1 MREFQPLITQY
12 NNMPQY
18 VYNILEVY
26 GPESDVREFISKSA
40 REEAIFSFEALL
52 PVPEEFKQGPASE
65 INDWKSEN
73 WGTEYDPYNDDS
85 KPWEIYEDKALIPFI
100 SCWNPPTVFLENVS
114 TLFPTLTFFNQFAD
128 EGINFVGTETFRDGE
143 LIEEE
148 DFFATDIV
156 GMKILE
162 NLGLEDQVLYVEE
175 E

>member
-1 MREFQPLITQY
+1 
-12 NNMPQY
+12 MPQY

-52 PVPEEFKQGPASE
+52 PVPEELKQGPASE

-148 DFFATDIV
+148 DFFATDVV

>member
-1 MREFQPLITQY
+1 
-12 NNMPQY
+12 MPQY

-52 PVPEEFKQGPASE
+52 PVPEELKQGPASE

-148 DFFATDIV
+148 DFFATDVV

-162 NLGLEDQVLYVEE
+162 NLGLEDQALYVEE

>member
-1 MREFQPLITQY
+1 
-12 NNMPQY
+12 MPQY

-26 GPESDVREFISKSA
+26 GPDSDIRNFISKSA
-40 REEAIFSFEALL
+40 KEEAIFSFESLL
-52 PVPEEFKQGPASE
+52 PVPEELKNELPSE
-65 INDWKSEN
+65 INDWKQEN

-85 KPWEIYEDKALIPFI
+85 TQWEIFDDKALIPFM

-114 TLFPTLTFFNQFAD
+114 SLFPTLTFFNQFAD

-148 DFFATDIV
+148 DFFATDVV

-162 NLGLEDQVLYVEE
+162 NLGLEDQALYLEE

>member
-1 MREFQPLITQY
+1 
-12 NNMPQY
+12 MPQY

-52 PVPEEFKQGPASE
+52 PVPEELKQGPASE

-73 WGTEYDPYNDDS
+73 WGTQYDPYNDDS

>member
-1 MREFQPLITQY
+1 
-12 NNMPQY
+12 MPQY

-26 GPESDVREFISKSA
+26 GPDSDIRDFISKSA
-40 REEAIFSFEALL
+40 KEEAIFSFESLL
-52 PVPEEFKQGPASE
+52 PVPEELKNELPLK
-65 INDWKSEN
+65 INDWKLEN

-85 KPWEIYEDKALIPFI
+85 TPWEIFDHKALIPFM

-114 TLFPTLTFFNQFAD
+114 SLFPTLTFFNQFAD

-148 DFFATDIV
+148 DFFATDVV

-162 NLGLEDQVLYVEE
+162 NLGLEDQALYVEE